1 MHNKVLWRV
10 HNKPILFCFTMW
22 KLNLRSELDYKPVG
36 EEEEEE
42 EEVTSVTDSSYDDA
56 AALRTPWT
64 NEKRQQQHS
73 SYRTIIVLFF
83 LILLTNCST
92 AFVLYLLFHHQ
103 PPPPPPPRPT
113 ATGECVGNVEPAS
126 TYYRTPPLPFFC
138 HHNLTNSIFLFF
150 FSPQS
155 SSLDVRSRPQSAHEG
170 ILSLERDSNAICSGY
185 GRCGTRRG

>member
-1 MHNKVLWRV
+1 
-10 HNKPILFCFTMW
+10 MW
-22 KLNLRSELDYKPVG
+22 KLNLRNELDYKPVG

-42 EEVTSVTDSSYDDA
+42 EEVISVTDSSCDDA

-126 TYYRTPPLPFFC
+126 MYNRTSSPQTPPSFFLSSQS
-138 HHNLTNSIFLFF
+138 NQFLFLVLF
-150 FSPQS
+150 FSPIQLLGCPKS
-155 SSLDVRSRPQSAHEG
+155 TTV
-170 ILSLERDSNAICSGY
+170 C
-185 GRCGTRRG
+185 T

>member
-1 MHNKVLWRV
+1 
-10 HNKPILFCFTMW
+10 MW

-42 EEVTSVTDSSYDDA
+42 QEVISVTDSSCDDA

-103 PPPPPPPRPT
+103 PPPPRPT

-126 TYYRTPPLPFFC
+126 MYNRTSSPQTPPFFLSSQS
-138 HHNLTNSIFLFF
+138 NQFLFLVLF
-150 FSPQS
+150 FSPIQLLGCPKS
-155 SSLDVRSRPQSAHEG
+155 TTV
-170 ILSLERDSNAICSGY
+170 C
-185 GRCGTRRG
+185 T

>member
-1 MHNKVLWRV
+1 MHNKVLWRA

-42 EEVTSVTDSSYDDA
+42 EQEVISVTDSSYDDA

-103 PPPPPPPRPT
+103 PPPPPPRPT

-126 TYYRTPPLPFFC
+126 MYYRTPPSLFFC
-138 HHNLTNSIFLFF
+138 HHNLTNFFFLFS

-155 SSLDVRSRPQSAHEG
+155 SSLDVRNRPQSAHEG

-185 GRCGTRRG
+185 GRCGTRR

>member
-1 MHNKVLWRV
+1 
-10 HNKPILFCFTMW
+10 MW

-42 EEVTSVTDSSYDDA
+42 QEVISVTDSSCDDA
-56 AALRTPWT
+56 AALRSPWT

-73 SYRTIIVLFF
+73 SYRTIIPLFF

-103 PPPPPPPRPT
+103 PPPRPT

-126 TYYRTPPLPFFC
+126 MYYRTPLPFLLSSQS
-138 HHNLTNSIFLFF
+138 NQFLFLVLF
-150 FSPQS
+150 FSPIQLLGCPKS
-155 SSLDVRSRPQSAHEG
+155 TTV
-170 ILSLERDSNAICSGY
+170 C
-185 GRCGTRRG
+185 T